1 MECVRQGKLCNYVVE
16 DVDSLLYW
24 LARANLSKAKLSKYL
39 HGELILV
46 SLSPYQDKLP
56 HKNLTAPFATFLVI
70 LNCTQGQSVQKLMR
84 KL

>member
-46 SLSPYQDKLP
+46 CLNPGKPSRDLLQHVSRPDSPTMAREQ
-56 HKNLTAPFATFLVI
+56 
-70 LNCTQGQSVQKLMR
+70 
-84 KL
+84 